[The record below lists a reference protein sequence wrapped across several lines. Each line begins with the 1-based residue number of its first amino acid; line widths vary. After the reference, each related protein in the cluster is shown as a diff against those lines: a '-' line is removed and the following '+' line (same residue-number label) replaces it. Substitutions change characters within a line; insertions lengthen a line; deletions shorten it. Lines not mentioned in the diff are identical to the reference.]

1 MTITDD
7 LLSRIEDASL
17 NASAPSQQRW
27 LDGWIVRY
35 SLGKARR
42 ARCVNAVA
50 VGRLPVAQKLQQ
62 VRALFKAADVPL
74 VVRITKFTQP
84 PSLDDELAALGY
96 AKLDATLVLVKPN
109 LRASEPVPVAR
120 LPKGMHWQALD
131 ADAFAQAVG
140 ALRGSPMA
148 HRSSHA
154 ARLKSSPVP
163 VRGFAICRD
172 DNGQALVCGQYTSE
186 ADMVGLY
193 DIFTHPEV
201 RGQGLASALCERMLS
216 LSVNDGGTTG
226 YLQVESTKTPALQVY
241 RRLGF
246 VDGYTYHYR
255 EPADA

>member
-1 MTITDD
+1 MTLTDE

-17 NASAPSQQRW
+17 NASAPCQQRW
-27 LDGWIVRY
+27 MDGWIVRY
-35 SLGKARR
+35 SPGKARR

-62 VRALFKAADVPL
+62 LRALFKAADVPL

-96 AKLDATLVLVKPN
+96 AKLDATLVLVKPQ
-109 LRASEPVPVAR
+109 LQTKEPAP
-120 LPKGMHWQALD
+120 LPTGMHWQALD

-140 ALRGSPMA
+140 ALRGSPIE

-163 VRGFAICRD
+163 VKCFAICRD
-172 DNGQALVCGQYTSE
+172 DGGQALVCGQYTSE
-186 ADMVGLY
+186 ADLVGLY
-193 DIFTHPEV
+193 DVFAHPEV

-216 LSVNDGGTTG
+216 LSVNDGSATG
-226 YLQVESTKTPALQVY
+226 YLQVESTNTPALQVY